1 MLASLLLVMEMRFV
15 LHSSARNISELLHRA
30 RRAEELGYEGLFLA
44 DSHMR
49 SLDAYQSLA
58 VAARETRKILL
69 GTAVTNM
76 VYRDPTLVAG
86 AFATLNEISNGRAIV
101 GLGTGDGPVYSQGKK
116 PTPLAEFE
124 EGLTAI
130 RELLQGRAIAVP
142 TGKISL
148 SIGKLPVPIYVS
160 MEGPRGLQIAGR
172 LADGIIFGSGFDLR
186 VLQWARERIAA
197 GARERGRSLSDI
209 DMMAAGMIFVDQDGE
224 RARFAVRRRLA
235 NRAHHNF
242 RYTLETVP
250 PEEIDGV
257 KKFMESFEGAKTKPI
272 EERIDPALVTDY
284 LARRFSIAGTPKECI
299 ERLEVLADAGI
310 RRVMVTPPDSA
321 FEAIMEKWG
330 KEVMP
335 HFQ

>member
-1 MLASLLLVMEMRFV
+1 MAMRFIV
-15 LHSSARNISELLHRA
+15 HSSARNISEIVQRI
-30 RRAEELGYEGLFLA
+30 RRAEELGYEGVFLA

-49 SLDAYQSLA
+49 SLDPFQAMA

-69 GTAVTNM
+69 GTAVTNI

-86 AFATLNEISNGRAIV
+86 SFATLNEISGGRAIV
-101 GLGTGDGPVYSQGKK
+101 GLGTGDGPVVSQGKN
-116 PTPLAEFE
+116 PTSLGRFEAGLAV
-124 EGLTAI
+124 I
-130 RELLQGRAIAVP
+130 RELLHGRAVAVP
-142 TGKISL
+142 TGKIAL
-148 SIGKLPVPIYVS
+148 GIGRLPVPIYLS
-160 MEGPRGLQIAGR
+160 MEGPRGLQVAGR
-172 LADGIIFGSGFDLR
+172 LADGIIFGSGFDLS

-197 GARERGRSLSDI
+197 GAKETGRALADI
-209 DMMAAGMIFVDQDGE
+209 DIMAAGMVFVDQDGD
-224 RARFAVRRRLA
+224 RARFAIRRRLA

-250 PEEIDGV
+250 PEEVDGV
-257 KKFMESFEGAKTKPI
+257 KIFMAAFEGAKTRPI

-284 LARRFSIAGTPKECI
+284 LARRFSIAGTPEECI
-299 ERLEVLADAGI
+299 ERLEILAAAGI

-321 FEAIMEKWG
+321 FDEIMERWG